1 MAGVLRNLLFMR
13 HSPPQVL
20 EVNPPPPDLGQ
31 TRQLIYYITSMAC
44 SSAVV
49 PEFVC
54 CVITWTAKSA
64 SQSLFI
70 KPQLA
75 QQSDKAVICSHNA
88 QDEDVLHFI
97 LQVLLQ
103 HGRLKM
109 GHKQQPLRS
118 KGEAGGAF
126 VVISGIVRVA
136 CESGDGVA
144 FEDAFLGA
152 GLFCLTCHR

>member
-1 MAGVLRNLLFMR
+1 MHRKAVYKAAFILVVKTTE
-13 HSPPQVL
+13 Q
-20 EVNPPPPDLGQ
+20 
-31 TRQLIYYITSMAC
+31 
-44 SSAVV
+44 SAVTM
-49 PEFVC
+49 FNMALL
-54 CVITWTAKSA
+54 T
-64 SQSLFI
+64 
-70 KPQLA
+70 
-75 QQSDKAVICSHNA
+75 
-88 QDEDVLHFI
+88 

-144 FEDAFLGA
+144 LEDAFLGA
-152 GLFCLTCHR
+152 GLFCLACHTE